1 MSSSSSRRRV
11 SVPGSGMS
19 SSSSRRHRLG
29 KDLNYLKA
37 DYRPRFCCGKGNEIN
52 VRPGQDVMKFIE
64 DCFKNADSDLT
75 IGSPSPNVCLPSVVQ
90 DEKTTSTPSMSPNA
104 GLSSSVKRACNSEES
119 LPTVNSRDLEDDH
132 APVGSPILL
141 EEVESSP
148 VHMLHLDGQSTAA
161 VKGCLEGENLE
172 DLETARDEQVDLLQG
187 TERTAMSSVQKEK
200 SFALMAL
207 AALAPG
213 TLGERYS
220 ASVSQPLLAPVK
232 DQAIEVESECEFLIV
247 SDDASLTSSFSIPR
261 KSTKSKKDGS
271 ATPVLKSQP
280 SEKKTESKNSKN
292 KKVQG
297 EALSKQKI
305 PVLDVRVHD
314 SKGAPQ
320 SDPVSS
326 NSEKKVFKSRRQ
338 SSAHMGKAKKNSL
351 RQGSPNQKNDMFWE
365 PEAKELVLSQSGLET
380 ETSGSDQCKPQV
392 MPSEDLPVPAA
403 GRQQEWTVS
412 LKTYLKSSKC
422 LQLTSKA
429 SQHLGHK
436 KQNAHQ
442 KLSKVAER
450 LAEGLR
456 EKHKKSVKKS
466 SNKKPQLQR
475 GESSDSEAG
484 EEGLEVQPVQLPEVF
499 TLPHLQNLQ
508 TSVVQKL
515 DKSGNS
521 KNAWDTWNSLGG
533 AVNTTPVKA
542 LDIDSVQNSEKKQ
555 SSAKSGKM
563 PKKIPHRT
571 SEDVCS
577 DPEDTSDT
585 QKTMDSDSSS
595 VQYVARK
602 KQKPSATKIKSNKRK
617 HNMLH
622 GLQDSFSDEE
632 AVGYES
638 GPVLEPGDK
647 STSRSNSSEQDSTF
661 SENSEEWN
669 CQIKHLLSDTIR
681 HKIVMP
687 SNTPNVRRTKRIRM
701 RPLEYW
707 RGERVNYTMRPSGEL
722 VISGIV
728 CPETEPPR
736 KIKHRKR
743 GLRKKRDETRS
754 ELPANLDH
762 TLADTSKPTLVVDP
776 VTNMEVLLE
785 CVTTENSHSCFF
797 EDESVE
803 VYKNLNTSAFA
814 TGTLILK
821 PFKEKGHQ
829 YVYMDTIAFHVIQGR
844 IIVTLHKSSY
854 YLTAGDDFYVPAG
867 NEYNIRNL
875 LNEESV
881 LFFTQLKDSLFLLG
895 AQEGQQMKQGAERSK
910 VYFLSLTIQCSWK
923 NILMSRARFLFLFA
937 A

>member
-1 MSSSSSRRRV
+1 MSSSSSRRRVSVPGSGMSSSSSRRRV

-681 HKIVMP
+681 HKI
-687 SNTPNVRRTKRIRM
+687 
-701 RPLEYW
+701 
-707 RGERVNYTMRPSGEL
+707 G
-722 VISGIV
+722 
-728 CPETEPPR
+728 
-736 KIKHRKR
+736 
-743 GLRKKRDETRS
+743 S

-881 LFFTQLKDSLFLLG
+881 LFFTQLKD
-895 AQEGQQMKQGAERSK
+895 R
-910 VYFLSLTIQCSWK
+910 
-923 NILMSRARFLFLFA
+923 
-937 A
+937 

>member
-1 MSSSSSRRRV
+1 MSSSSSQRRV
-11 SVPGSGMS
+11 VTVPGSGMS
-19 SSSSRRHRLG
+19 SSSSRRHRLAE
-29 KDLNYLKA
+29 DLNYLKT
-37 DYRPRFCCGKGNEIN
+37 DYRPRFCCGRGNEIN
-52 VRPGQDVMKFIE
+52 VQPDQDVMKFIE
-64 DCFKNADSDLT
+64 DWFKNADSDLT
-75 IGSPSPNVCLPSVVQ
+75 IESPSPNLCLPSVVQ
-90 DEKTTSTPSMSPNA
+90 DEKTTSSTSPNA
-104 GLSSSVKRACNSEES
+104 GLSSSVKRACNSAES
-119 LPTVNSRDLEDDH
+119 LPTVNSRDPEDDH

-148 VHMLHLDGQSTAA
+148 VHRLHLDDQSTAA
-161 VKGCLEGENLE
+161 VKGYSEGENLE
-172 DLETARDEQVDLLQG
+172 DLQTARDEQVDLLQG
-187 TERTAMSSVQKEK
+187 TECTAMSSVWKEK

-213 TLGERYS
+213 TLGES
-220 ASVSQPLLAPVK
+220 
-232 DQAIEVESECEFLIV
+232 
-247 SDDASLTSSFSIPR
+247 
-261 KSTKSKKDGS
+261 KSKKDGS

-280 SEKKTESKNSKN
+280 SEKKTTESKNRKN

-305 PVLDVRVHD
+305 PVSDVRVRD
-314 SKGAPQ
+314 SKAAPQ

-351 RQGSPNQKNDMFWE
+351 RQGSPNQKNDTFWE
-365 PEAKELVLSQSGLET
+365 TEAKELVLPQSGLET
-380 ETSGSDQCKPQV
+380 ETSGSDQCKPQM
-392 MPSEDLPVPAA
+392 MPSEDLPVPSA
-403 GRQQEWTVS
+403 GHQHEWTAS

-422 LQLTSKA
+422 LQLASKA

-436 KQNAHQ
+436 KQNAHE

-456 EKHKKSVKKS
+456 EKHKKSGKKS

-475 GESSDSEAG
+475 GESSDSEAD
-484 EEGLEVQPVQLPEVF
+484 EEGLEIQPVQLPEVF
-499 TLPHLQNLQ
+499 TLPLPQNLQ
-508 TSVVQKL
+508 TYVVQKL
-515 DKSGNS
+515 DKSGKP
-521 KNAWDTWNSLGG
+521 KNAWDTWKSLGDT
-533 AVNTTPVKA
+533 VNTTVKA
-542 LDIDSVQNSEKKQ
+542 IDIDSVQNSEKKQ
-555 SSAKSGKM
+555 SSTKSGKM

-571 SEDVCS
+571 SKDVFS

-585 QKTMDSDSSS
+585 QNTMDSDSSS
-595 VQYVARK
+595 IQHATRK
-602 KQKPSATKIKSNKRK
+602 KQKPLAIKIKSNKRK
-617 HNMLH
+617 RNMPH
-622 GLQDSFSDEE
+622 GLQDSFADEE
-632 AVGYES
+632 AVGCES

-647 STSRSNSSEQDSTF
+647 FTSRSNSSEQDSTF
-661 SENSEEWN
+661 SENSEDWN
-669 CQIKHLLSDTIR
+669 CQVKNLLSDTVR

-736 KIKHRKR
+736 KIKRRKR
-743 GLRKKRDETRS
+743 DLRQKRNETRI
-754 ELPANLDH
+754 EVPANLDH
-762 TLADTSKPTLVVDP
+762 TLADTSKPTIVLDP
-776 VTNMEVLLE
+776 VTNKEVLLE

-803 VYKNLNTSAFA
+803 VYKNLNTPAFA

-829 YVYMDTIAFHVIQGR
+829 YVYMDTIAFHVIHGR

-854 YLTAGDDFYVPAG
+854 YLTSGDDFYVPAG

-881 LFFTQLKDSLFLLG
+881 LFFMQLKKD
-895 AQEGQQMKQGAERSK
+895 R
-910 VYFLSLTIQCSWK
+910 
-923 NILMSRARFLFLFA
+923 
-937 A
+937 